1 MDCLVQ
7 VIDQWP
13 EIEARRAVKC
23 LRSGIFLGN
32 PLGRAYF
39 KHMLDLLLEKF
50 RRLLLKDKTPPV
62 HLVPRSYAILPYQHL
77 LL

>member
-1 MDCLVQ
+1 M
-7 VIDQWP
+7 
-13 EIEARRAVKC
+13 
-23 LRSGIFLGN
+23 FLGN

-50 RRLLLKDKTPPV
+50 RRHLLKDKTPPV
-62 HLVPRSYAILPYQHL
+62 HLVPRYYVILPYQHL